1 MRKIL
6 LLTALAAVLTA
17 GAAQAA
23 TYTIDPA
30 HSSVSFKVR
39 HMMVSKVK
47 GFFEEFQGTIEFD
60 ETNMKDARVEA
71 EIQTASVNTN
81 DEDRDEH
88 LRNED
93 FFEVSTYPTMTF
105 QSTGVK
111 KDGDDWLLMG
121 DLTLHGVTKPVT
133 LELEYNGTV
142 EDPWGNTRVGF
153 SAEGEIDRREF
164 DIIYNN
170 TLDKGGLAVGNDVE
184 IMLEIEA
191 IKK

>member
-6 LLTALAAVLTA
+6 LLTALAALLTA

-23 TYTIDPA
+23 TYAIDA
-30 HSSVSFKVR
+30 SHSSVSFKVR

-47 GFFEEFQGTIEFD
+47 GFFEDFEGTIEFD
-60 ETNMKDARVEA
+60 ETNMKSAKVNA
-71 EIQTASVNTN
+71 VIQMASVNTN
-81 DEDRDEH
+81 DEKRDGH

-93 FFEVSTYPTMTF
+93 FFDVAKYPTMTF
-105 QSTGVK
+105 TSTGVK
-111 KDGDDWLLMG
+111 QDGDDWLLMG
-121 DLTLHGVTKPVT
+121 DLTMHGVTKPVT

-153 SAEGEIDRREF
+153 SAEGEIDRTEF
-164 DIIYNN
+164 GIVYNS
-170 TLDKGGLAVGNDVE
+170 TLDKGGLAVGNEVE

>member
-6 LLTALAAVLTA
+6 LLTALAALLTA

-23 TYTIDPA
+23 SYAIDA
-30 HSSVSFKVR
+30 SHSSVSFKVR

-47 GFFEEFQGTIEFD
+47 GFFEDFEGTIEFD
-60 ETNMKDARVEA
+60 ETNMKSAKVNA
-71 EIQTASVNTN
+71 VIQMASVNTN
-81 DEDRDEH
+81 DEKRDGH

-93 FFEVSTYPTMTF
+93 FFDVAKYPTMTF
-105 QSTGVK
+105 TSTGVK
-111 KDGDDWLLMG
+111 QDGDDWLLMG
-121 DLTLHGVTKPVT
+121 DLTMHGVTKPVT

-153 SAEGEIDRREF
+153 SAEGEIDRTEF
-164 DIIYNN
+164 GIVYNS
-170 TLDKGGLAVGNDVE
+170 TLDKGGLAVGNEVE